1 MPKPQLI
8 KCRQCGQS
16 HPKSEAIQLPNRF
29 WFCCQ
34 ECADKWMDEHKSQGK
49 PIKQVESKAKPKEE
63 YSPLRKLTDY
73 VQTYAPDTE
82 WVAFVQYVKKLQDDY
97 KLTPQ
102 SIQYTLWYMR
112 SHLQLAF
119 DGSGLPLVPYY
130 TEKARNYYNW
140 HKKMQQVV
148 ADWRLEDNDVEIIK
162 REKEED
168 VFG

>member
-1 MPKPQLI
+1 MPRPQLI
-8 KCRQCGQS
+8 KCRQCAKQ

-34 ECADKWMDEHKSQGK
+34 ECADKWLNEHKSQGK
-49 PIKQVESKAKPKEE
+49 PVKQTKHKPKEE

-102 SIQYTLWYMR
+102 AIQYTLWYMR

-130 TEKARNYYNW
+130 AEKARAYYNW
-140 HKKMQQVV
+140 RKKMQQVV
-148 ADWRLEDNDVEIIK
+148 ADWRLEDSSVEIVK
-162 REKEED
+162 QEKEGD
-168 VFG
+168 VFE

>member
-1 MPKPQLI
+1 MSKPQLI
-8 KCRQCGQS
+8 KCRQCAKQQ
-16 HPKSEAIQLPNRF
+16 PKSEAIQLPNRF

-34 ECADKWMDEHKSQGK
+34 ECADKWLDEHKSQGK
-49 PIKQVESKAKPKEE
+49 PVRQSQPKSKDE

-82 WVAFVQYVKKLQDDY
+82 WVAFVQYVKKLQDEHGI
-97 KLTPQ
+97 TPQ

-112 SHLQLAF
+112 NHLQLTF

-130 TEKARNYYNW
+130 VERAKSYYDW

-148 ADWRLEDNDVEIIK
+148 ADWRLEDNDVEIIR

>member
-16 HPKSEAIQLPNRF
+16 QPKSASVQLPNRF

-34 ECADKWMDEHKSQGK
+34 ECADKWLDEHKNSGK
-49 PIKQVESKAKPKEE
+49 PVKSEHKPKEE

-73 VQTYAPDTE
+73 VQTYAPDTD
-82 WVAFVQYVKKLQDDY
+82 WVKFVQYVKKLKDDY

-112 SHLQLAF
+112 SYLGLLF
-119 DGSGLPLVPYY
+119 DGSGLPLVPWYVDAA
-130 TEKARNYYNW
+130 KSYYNW
-140 HKKMQQVV
+140 YKKMQQVV
-148 ADWRLEDNDVEIIK
+148 ADWRLKDNDVEIVK
-162 REKEED
+162 QEKEED
-168 VFG
+168 VFE